1 MSCIMT
7 DARPHLSKAELSHA
21 LRKLK
26 GFSAD
31 LETKS
36 GYEASAILIVEIMAD
51 PAHRSRMIFTK
62 ICQWALK
69 TVVRWPVL
77 PLLSFRVS

>member
-36 GYEASAILIVEIMAD
+36 G
-51 PAHRSRMIFTK
+51 
-62 ICQWALK
+62 
-69 TVVRWPVL
+69 
-77 PLLSFRVS
+77 